1 MGLDIGLSK
10 AGLNV
15 VIGQD
20 FEPACVETMKA
31 NGHKVLG
38 GDIRNIEPETMLQL
52 SGLHEGEPFL
62 IEQNRCAMACQG
74 CGIAIF
80 CFL

>member
-10 AGLNV
+10 AGLHV

-52 SGLHEGEPFL
+52 SGLHKGEPFL
-62 IEQNRCAMACQG
+62 I
-74 CGIAIF
+74 CGGHLANH
-80 CFL
+80 FLQPGRGWE

>member
-10 AGLNV
+10 AGLHV

-38 GDIRNIEPETMLQL
+38 GDIRNIEPEKRYMSRFAL
-52 SGLHEGEPFL
+52 F
-62 IEQNRCAMACQG
+62 
-74 CGIAIF
+74 IF
-80 CFL
+80 R

>member
-10 AGLNV
+10 AGLHV

-52 SGLHEGEPFL
+52 ST
-62 IEQNRCAMACQG
+62 QRRT
-74 CGIAIF
+74 IF
-80 CFL
+80 NLRGTTLPTIFYSREEVGNK